1 MTKASVTARRKWP
14 LNILLARPRLLISIL
29 VGIAVGVLLPRYFSE
44 LRGVTQ
50 FLVGWDVAVG
60 LYLILAFWMIAHSTV
75 ADIHRQYLLQDEGG
89 FAILVLT
96 IVSAAASVGAVFG
109 WIEMATRA
117 ETFSMHGL
125 ALMLLTIALSWGFIH
140 TMFALHYAHEYYA
153 DHHPKGGG
161 MIFPRDH
168 EPDYWD
174 FVYLAFSIGT
184 ATSGVRHRDLLEAN
198 SPDGAGA
205 RHRVVCLQCH
215 GDRADRRA
223 GRRRG
228 AELIARQTYSAA
240 VRLRPTWP

>member
-125 ALMLLTIALSWGFIH
+125 ALMLLTIALSWAFIH

-153 DHHPKGGG
+153 DRRGNRRGLD
-161 MIFPRDH
+161 FPGD
-168 EPDYWD
+168 EKPGYWD
-174 FVYLAFSIGT
+174 FVYFSFVIGMTSQVSDVCVTSSNIRQIVAAHGLVSFVYNVALLALTI
-184 ATSGVRHRDLLEAN
+184 N
-198 SPDGAGA
+198 
-205 RHRVVCLQCH
+205 
-215 GDRADRRA
+215 
-223 GRRRG
+223 
-228 AELIARQTYSAA
+228 IAASA
-240 VRLRPTWP
+240 L